1 MKEKYLFLNIYYFNI
16 SEEKGRNRAILD
28 HFLYNTDYDDF
39 NINSY
44 VIALSIFTDYRNFR
58 NDIINLEEHVLLNN
72 ILADFFNGNN
82 NQYNISRIELEHI
95 VDLCNDYRLS
105 KEDNEK
111 IIKKYVV
118 YFEEYQPYLDIMLNI
133 NNQI

>member
-1 MKEKYLFLNIYYFNI
+1 MKEKYLFLNTYYFNI

-111 IIKKYVV
+111 IIKQYVV